1 MYSVN
6 INLLKDRPGFARDD
20 AARGTMSA
28 GPVDKTPMWIGGL
41 VGAGA
46 VGLTLLGFAG
56 ANFRTQ
62 MLQTEN
68 SNLDAKLQ
76 ALDADVKRL
85 EQIKADE
92 QKVVAETQ
100 ALATIFNQIKPW
112 SAMMQDV
119 RDRVPSTLQIAEIT
133 QAAPPAPAPNAAGGA
148 APGTAPAP
156 APNAAGTAAPAGAAA
171 PMPPAGTALTL
182 TGKARSF
189 SDIND
194 FVLSLKRSPFL
205 VSDKTQLVSS
215 ERERRNSRDSGQAE
229 LITYEI
235 RTALSTVTASDLLQE
250 LRLKG
255 ATGLTSRIDF
265 LKQKGVIQK

>member
-1 MYSVN
+1 MFSVD

-20 AARGTMSA
+20 AARATMSM
-28 GPVDKTPMWIGGL
+28 GPVSQTPLWIGGL
-41 VGAGA
+41 VGVGA
-46 VGLTLLGFAG
+46 IGLTLLVAAG
-56 ANFRTQ
+56 AGFRAQ

-68 SNLDAKLQ
+68 TDLDGQLQ
-76 ALDADVKRL
+76 AVAPELKRM
-85 EQIKADE
+85 EEYKVQE
-92 QKVVAETQ
+92 QKVNSETQ

-119 RDRVPSTLQIAEIT
+119 RDRVPPNLQVARIEQST
-133 QAAPPAPAPNAAGGA
+133 PPAPAPGA
-148 APGTAPAP
+148 SPAPGTAPAP
-156 APNAAGTAAPAGAAA
+156 AASPAPGGAAA
-171 PMPPAGTALTL
+171 PLPPPASELKL

-194 FVLSLKRSPFL
+194 FVLSLQRSPFL
-205 VSDKTQLVSS
+205 QGDKTQLIRSVRESKSNIS
-215 ERERRNSRDSGQAE
+215 EVE
-229 LITYEI
+229 LISYEI
-235 RTALSTVTASDLLQE
+235 RTSLSSVTASELLQE

>member
-1 MYSVN
+1 MFSVN

-20 AARGTMSA
+20 AARATMST
-28 GPVDKTPMWIGGL
+28 GPVSKTPLWIGGL
-41 VGAGA
+41 VGVGA
-46 VGLTLLGFAG
+46 IGLTLLVAAGTGFRA
-56 ANFRTQ
+56 Q

-68 SNLDAKLQ
+68 TDLDGQLQ
-76 ALDADVKRL
+76 AVAPELKRM
-85 EQIKADE
+85 EEYKVQE
-92 QKVVAETQ
+92 QKVNSETQ

-119 RDRVPSTLQIAEIT
+119 RDRVPPNLQVARIEQST
-133 QAAPPAPAPNAAGGA
+133 PPAPAPGA
-148 APGTAPAP
+148 SPAPGTAPAP
-156 APNAAGTAAPAGAAA
+156 AASPAPGGAAA
-171 PMPPAGTALTL
+171 APLPPPASELKL

-194 FVLSLKRSPFL
+194 FVLSLQRSPFL
-205 VSDKTQLVSS
+205 QGDKTQLIRSVREQKESIS
-215 ERERRNSRDSGQAE
+215 EVE
-229 LITYEI
+229 LISYEI
-235 RTALSTVTASDLLQE
+235 RTSLSSVPASELLQE